1 VKDLLV
7 LLGKRV
13 HDLRAAKKWSQE
25 EFAHISGLHRT
36 YIGQIERGEKN
47 ISFAN
52 LLKVAGVLG
61 VTMSDLLL
69 GLEDSTWPDGD
80 RISKAGETKLPTA
93 SRPLFEIRRLIKTLR
108 QQRAAMD
115 RTVESLEQS
124 AIKAAGTPGRPSRK
138 GSGKMRAS
146 CK

>member
-52 LLKVAGVLG
+52 LLKVSGVLG
-61 VTMSDLLL
+61 VTMAELLA
-69 GLEDSTWPDGD
+69 GLEDGATPEGK
-80 RISKAGETKLPTA
+80 RAGRATAKPTHA
-93 SRPLFEIRRLIKTLR
+93 IFEIHRLVERLKV
-108 QQRAAMD
+108 QRAAMD
-115 RTVESLEQS
+115 RTVDLLERQ
-124 AIKAAGTPGRPSRK
+124 ALE
-138 GSGKMRAS
+138 
-146 CK
+146 C